1 MSRQIR
7 DIAESLGDFTA
18 TPRLLVISL
27 FAACIGAVSA
37 FVALAL
43 LKLIGLFTNLFFFQ
57 RVSTALIT
65 PAGMSRKAICR
76 SPDASVLRNPARSPR
91 AARRASDGKR
101 TVVIATEKMPC
112 GSM

>member
-27 FAACIGAVSA
+27 FRRHVLVSVSA

-43 LKLIGLFTNLFFFQ
+43 LKLIGLFTNHL
-57 RVSTALIT
+57 LL
-65 PAGMSRKAICR
+65 PAS
-76 SPDASVLRNPARSPR
+76 S
-91 AARRASDGKR
+91 ARR
-101 TVVIATEKMPC
+101 
-112 GSM
+112 